1 MILENDIIRKIF
13 LQIVRNARNN
23 DRISEKLLMTG
34 INPCT
39 LISLWNNRAAFGFT
53 CNGDIIESFAL
64 LFD

>member
-1 MILENDIIRKIF
+1 MIDLNYGKRIIF
-13 LQIVRNARNN
+13 LQIVKNTGNN
-23 DRISEKLLMTG
+23 DRINEKLLMTG

-39 LISLWNNRAAFGFT
+39 LISLWNNRAAFRFT